1 MGKRYRPPAN
11 VEKYRE
17 PLLAIL
23 HEVVQEPNLTAPRLI
38 QILKQ
43 HPKDGRGLF
52 NKNDLIHAYRTLAGA
67 HGLPPYDAQVL
78 ARLRMKPIRTMS
90 GVTPVTVLTKPYPCP
105 GECIF
110 CPNDLRMPKSYL
122 VNEPGAQRAEQNN
135 FDPYLQAMSRLGT
148 LYETG
153 HPLDKVELIILGGTW
168 SFYPETYQ
176 VWFVKRLF
184 DALHDF
190 GAGVDR
196 TDEVRGLLRA
206 ASQLHPDQVTPLTL
220 HGAAL
225 EQTYNQA
232 VQQIYR
238 TEMQRSR
245 ELALAVGRGERPPT
259 DADEYATWEE
269 LEAAHREN
277 ETAPCRCVG
286 LVVETR
292 PDHIDAD
299 EVIRMRRLGVTK
311 VQIGVQSLDD
321 AVLAKN
327 RQHAELAALVAK
339 IERAVASLKT
349 GEPKPM
355 APVSITP
362 PATPKDES

>member
-52 NKNDLIHAYRTLAGA
+52 KQERPDSRLPRWPERTACHLRRAGA
-67 HGLPPYDAQVL
+67 RPPAHEADPHHVGRDA
-78 ARLRMKPIRTMS
+78 
-90 GVTPVTVLTKPYPCP
+90 VTVLTKPYPCP

-122 VNEPGAQRAEQNN
+122 VNEPGAQRA
-135 FDPYLQAMSRLGT
+135 PSRTTSIYLQAMSRLGT

-196 TDEVRGLLRA
+196 TTKCA
-206 ASQLHPDQVTPLTL
+206 ACC
-220 HGAAL
+220 AL
-225 EQTYNQA
+225 PRNC
-232 VQQIYR
+232 I
-238 TEMQRSR
+238 
-245 ELALAVGRGERPPT
+245 L
-259 DADEYATWEE
+259 
-269 LEAAHREN
+269 
-277 ETAPCRCVG
+277 
-286 LVVETR
+286 
-292 PDHIDAD
+292 
-299 EVIRMRRLGVTK
+299 IR
-311 VQIGVQSLDD
+311 
-321 AVLAKN
+321 
-327 RQHAELAALVAK
+327 
-339 IERAVASLKT
+339 
-349 GEPKPM
+349 
-355 APVSITP
+355 
-362 PATPKDES
+362 